1 MLDKDDLY
9 YKIVDKDGII
19 WAAFRWKVDAERY
32 LRDQIKFDPIHKVIL
47 SIVEI
52 KDNGRG

>member
-19 WAAFRWKVDAERY
+19 WAAFRWKVDAEQY
-32 LRDQIKFDPIHKVIL
+32 LRQEIKRYQRSKEFL
-47 SIVEI
+47 SIVE
-52 KDNGRG
+52 KE